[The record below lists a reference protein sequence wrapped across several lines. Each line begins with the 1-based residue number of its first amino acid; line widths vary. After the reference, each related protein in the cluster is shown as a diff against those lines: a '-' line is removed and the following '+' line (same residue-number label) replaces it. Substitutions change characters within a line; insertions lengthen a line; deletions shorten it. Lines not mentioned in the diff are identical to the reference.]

1 MDRLFSEHGSLYQE
15 PWKDRVVPTNITT
28 RISVNDCDISLMRGG
43 DGPPILFLHGA
54 GGAGVWLPFMERL
67 AEHHE
72 VIVPDHPGYG
82 HSDTPDWLDELTD
95 LAFFYLDFLEAMGLS
110 GVHVV
115 GSSLGGWVGA
125 EMAIRDSSRLA
136 SLTLVNAAGI
146 HVDGAPKGDLFLWT
160 PEERVRNLFHD
171 PAIAEARLAIEPT
184 EEEADIGLKN
194 EFTTAKLAWS
204 PRFYNPQLRKWVHR
218 IKLPTLIVWGDDD
231 RIFPA
236 EYAAA
241 WHELIP
247 GSRMEIFPDC
257 GHLPHV
263 EKSDAFV
270 DIFNRF
276 VAEI

>member
-1 MDRLFSEHGSLYQE
+1 
-15 PWKDRVVPTNITT
+15 
-28 RISVNDCDISLMRGG
+28 MRGG
-43 DGPPILFLHGA
+43 DGPPVLFLHGA

-82 HSDTPDWLDELTD
+82 HSDTPDWLDELPD
-95 LAFFYLDFLEAMGLS
+95 LAFFYLDFLEAQGLS

-218 IKLPTLIVWGDDD
+218 IKLPTLVVWGDDD

-270 DIFNRF
+270 DTFNRF
-276 VAEI
+276 IAEI

>member
-1 MDRLFSEHGSLYQE
+1 
-15 PWKDRVVPTNITT
+15 VPANITT
-28 RISVNDCDISLMRGG
+28 SISVNDCDISLMRGG
-43 DGPPILFLHGA
+43 DGPPVLFLHGA

-82 HSDTPDWLDELTD
+82 RSDTPDWLDELTD
-95 LAFFYLDFLEAMGLS
+95 LAFFYLDFLEAQGLS

-115 GSSLGGWVGA
+115 GSSLGGWIGA

-218 IKLPTLIVWGDDD
+218 ITLPTQIVWGDDD

-270 DIFNRF
+270 DTFNRF